1 MCQRDANFE
10 GEKRREFIFFV
21 VVMVALFSVEEE
33 PFDVM
38 TYKKTMKECT

>member
-1 MCQRDANFE
+1 MEEALCQRNANFE

-21 VVMVALFSVEEE
+21 VMMVALFSMEEE

-38 TYKKTMKECT
+38 T